1 MYLTGN
7 QVRQSFLD
15 FFAERG
21 HTVVPSASLVPGGDS
36 TLLFT
41 NAGMVQFKDV
51 FLGTETR
58 PYTRAVDSQKCLRV
72 SGKHNDLDTVGRDN
86 THHTFFE
93 MLGNWSFGDYYK
105 KEAISWS
112 WELLTK
118 VWGLD
123 PNRLSATYFV
133 DDQGDLPTDD
143 EARDFWLAQ
152 PGFDP
157 AHLVQGGRK
166 DNFWEMAE
174 TGPCGPCSEI
184 HYDFGPAFCNMK
196 DVAGHVCRVNGDCSR
211 VVEIW
216 NNVFIQYNRTSPT
229 TFQPLPKRHVDTGM
243 GFERI
248 VSIIQGVNG
257 NYETDLLKPLL
268 DETQRLAGQTAEE
281 RKENLTVYR
290 VIADHVRA
298 ASFLIA
304 DGVIPGN
311 VGRNYVCRMIIRR
324 AARFARKINLSE
336 PFMAKVAAKVIEN
349 YHMAYPELSANTEL
363 IKDTLTSEEKRFAET
378 LDSGF
383 TQLQTYIDELKAA
396 KETILDGKRAFDL
409 YATLGFP
416 MEITRDILA
425 EFNLNVDESGFFE
438 AMEAHRQASGKGSA
452 FADMNGNK
460 TEFYTALLSDLQSQG
475 KLPAEGVHYDPYSSF
490 ASTARLV
497 GILRDGELVQS
508 AQVGEEVELILTD
521 SPLYLESGGQIGDIG
536 KVVSGPVIASE
547 ATQSPSSASVIASEA
562 KQSQGW
568 EVEIDHTFKPVTGLI
583 LLAGTVK
590 AGSPEVDS
598 PALVSVDIPSRR
610 ATMRNHTGTHLLH
623 AALRYVLGEKVH
635 QSGSVVDPER
645 MRFDFNYPQAV
656 SKTDLLKIEERVN
669 QLIADEY
676 PVRKVEKTLDQAK
689 SEGVTAL
696 FGEKYGQI
704 VRTIEVVDER
714 GRVSYELCGGTHV
727 DNTAEIGAFYIISE
741 SSVAAGVRRIEA
753 VTGLGA
759 YHFARQHI
767 NHINEVASH
776 LQSSPADAINKV
788 EALEAELRQTNRELE
803 QVRIEVANQTFK
815 QKLEDVTEVSGVPM
829 LSALIP
835 NADVDALRSLA
846 DQFRQKHPSGVVV
859 LGTVINEKPALIAA
873 VTPDLIQRGL
883 KAGDLI
889 KRVAQVVG
897 GGGGGRPDMAQAGG
911 KDPEKL
917 PEALAQVVAYIQ
929 ENLK

>member
-21 HTVVPSASLVPGGDS
+21 HTVVPSASLIPGGDS

-41 NAGMVQFKDV
+41 NAGMVQFKHV

-58 PYTRAVDSQKCLRV
+58 PYSRAVDSQKCLRV

-105 KEAISWS
+105 KEAIQWS

-123 PNRLSATYFV
+123 PQRLHASYFV
-133 DDQGDLPTDD
+133 DDQGDLPSDQ

-184 HYDFGPAFCNMK
+184 HYDFGPSFCNMK
-196 DVAGHVCRVNGDCSR
+196 DVPGHVCEVNGDCSR
-211 VVEIW
+211 IVEIW

-229 TFQPLPKRHVDTGM
+229 NFQPLPKRHVDTGM

-257 NYETDLLKPLL
+257 NYETDLLRPLL
-268 DETQRLAGQTAEE
+268 DETQRLAGQSMEE
-281 RKENLTVYR
+281 RQKNLTAYR

-336 PFMAKVAAKVIEN
+336 PFMAKIASRVIEN
-349 YHMAYPELSANTEL
+349 YHQAYPELSANREL
-363 IKDTLTSEEKRFAET
+363 IEDTLTSEEKRFAET

-383 TQLQTYIDELKAA
+383 TQLQEYIDQLKTAN
-396 KETILDGKRAFDL
+396 ETILDGRRAFDL

-425 EFNLNVDESGFFE
+425 ESNLNVDENGFYE

-460 TEFYTALLSDLQSQG
+460 TEFYAELLGNLQAQG
-475 KLPAEGVHYDPYSSF
+475 KLPVEGVRYDPYTSF
-490 ASTARLV
+490 TTAARLV

-508 AQVGEEVELILTD
+508 AQVGDEVELVVSE
-521 SPLYLESGGQIGDIG
+521 SPLYLESGGQVGDSG
-536 KVVSGPVIASE
+536 KVISVPV
-547 ATQSPSSASVIASEA
+547 VASEA
-562 KQSQGW
+562 KNSQAW
-568 EVEIDHTFKPVTGLI
+568 EVKIDRTFKPVTGLI
-583 LLAGTVK
+583 LLAGTVIQ
-590 AGSPEVDS
+590 GSPNVDDA
-598 PALVSVDIPSRR
+598 ALVSVNIPSRR
-610 ATMRNHTGTHLLH
+610 STMRNHTGTHLLH
-623 AALRYVLGEKVH
+623 AALRYVLGDKVH

-669 QLIADEY
+669 QLIAEEY
-676 PVRKVEKTLDQAK
+676 PVQKTIKTLDQAK
-689 SEGVTAL
+689 AEGATAL
-696 FGEKYGQI
+696 FGEKYGQT
-704 VRTIEVVDER
+704 VRTIEVADER

-727 DNTAEIGAFYIISE
+727 DNTAEIGSFYILSE
-741 SSVAAGVRRIEA
+741 ASVAAGVRRIEA

-759 YHFARQHI
+759 YRYARENI
-767 NHINEVASH
+767 NHLNQVASH
-776 LQSSPADAINKV
+776 LQSSPADVFNKV
-788 EALEAELRQTNRELE
+788 EALEAELKQTNRELD
-803 QVRIEVANQTFK
+803 QVRIEVANQAFK
-815 QKLEDVTEVSGVPM
+815 QKMDDVREISGVPV

-859 LGTVINEKPALIAA
+859 LGTVINEKPSLIAA
-873 VTPDLIQRGL
+873 VTPDLISRGL

-889 KRVAQVVG
+889 KRVALVVG

-911 KDPEKL
+911 KDPAKL
-917 PEALAQVVAYIQ
+917 PEALAQVESYIQ

>member
-1 MYLTGN
+1 MYLSGN

-105 KEAISWS
+105 KEAIAWS
-112 WELLTK
+112 WELLTR

-123 PNRLSATYFV
+123 PKRLHASYFV
-133 DDQGDLPTDD
+133 DDAGDLPSDD
-143 EARDFWLAQ
+143 EARQYWLAQ

-157 AHLVQGGRK
+157 SHLVQGGRK

-184 HYDFGPAFCNMK
+184 HYDFGPEFCNMQ
-196 DVAGHVCRVNGDCSR
+196 DVPEHRCEVNGNCSR
-211 VVEIW
+211 IVEIW
-216 NNVFIQYNRTSPT
+216 NNVFIQYNRVSATE
-229 TFQPLPKRHVDTGM
+229 FVPLPKRHVDTGM

-268 DETQRLAGQTAEE
+268 DETQRLAGQTQVE
-281 RKENLTVYR
+281 RQANLTPYR

-298 ASFLIA
+298 ATFLIA

-311 VGRNYVCRMIIRR
+311 IGRGYVCRMIIRR
-324 AARFARKINLSE
+324 AARFARKINLNE
-336 PFMAKVAAKVIEN
+336 PFMARIAAIVIEN
-349 YHMAYPELSANTEL
+349 YQNAYPEVLANKEL
-363 IKDTLTSEEKRFAET
+363 IEETFTAEEKRFAET

-383 TQLQTYIDELKAA
+383 EQLQTYMDELIATHQK
-396 KETILDGKRAFDL
+396 TLDGKRAFNL

-416 MEITRDILA
+416 VEITRDILA
-425 EFNLNVDESGFFE
+425 ESGFEVDEVGFFE
-438 AMEAHRQASGKGSA
+438 AMESHRIASGKGSA
-452 FADMNGNK
+452 FGEMNMAN
-460 TEFYTALLSDLQSQG
+460 TELFQEEL
-475 KLPAEGVHYDPYSSF
+475 
-490 ASTARLV
+490 ARLV
-497 GILRDGELVQS
+497 SAGSLTSKGVDQNPYQGFSAKTSLLSILKDDQRVEA
-508 AQVGEEVELILTD
+508 AQVGDEVSLILAQT
-521 SPLYLESGGQIGDIG
+521 PFYLESGGQVSDRGSILSDPQGAWEVQLLSLSRPAAGVIAHHG
-536 KVVSGPVIASE
+536 KVIS
-547 ATQSPSSASVIASEA
+547 
-562 KQSQGW
+562 
-568 EVEIDHTFKPVTGLI
+568 
-583 LLAGTVK
+583 
-590 AGSPEVDS
+590 GSPKIADKALAVVDETTR
-598 PALVSVDIPSRR
+598 L

-623 AALRYVLGEKVH
+623 AALRKVLGEKVH
-635 QSGSVVDPER
+635 QAGSYVDPER

-656 SKTDLLKIEERVN
+656 SKQDLLKIEETVN
-669 QLIADEY
+669 QLISAEY
-676 PVRKVEKTLDQAK
+676 PVRKESKSLEQARA
-689 SEGVTAL
+689 EGAIAL
-696 FGEKYGQI
+696 FGEKYGSD
-704 VRTIEVVDER
+704 VRTIEIADGR

-727 DNTAEIGAFYIISE
+727 DNTAEIGSFYIVSE
-741 SSVAAGVRRIEA
+741 SSVAAGMRRIEA
-753 VTGLGA
+753 VTGLAA
-759 YHFARQHI
+759 YNYARERLDQLNAI
-767 NHINEVASH
+767 AGFLQTSPSETLVKAQQIEVDLKQIRH
-776 LQSSPADAINKV
+776 
-788 EALEAELRQTNRELE
+788 ELE
-803 QVRIEVANQTFK
+803 QLRSQMANQSFK
-815 QKLEDVTEVSGVPM
+815 EKLDQVE
-829 LSALIP
+829 LIDGIAVLKAVIA
-835 NADVDALRSLA
+835 NADAEALRSLA

-859 LGTVINEKPALIAA
+859 LATVSNDKPMLIAA

-897 GGGGGRPDMAQAGG
+897 GGGGGRPEMAQAGG
-911 KDPEKL
+911 KDASKL
-917 PEALAQVVAYIQ
+917 NEALDQVEPYIR
-929 ENLK
+929 ENIH

>member
-21 HTVVPSASLVPGGDS
+21 HTIVPSASLVPGGDS

-105 KEAISWS
+105 KEAIGWS

-118 VWGLD
+118 VWGLE
-123 PNRLSATYFV
+123 PQRLYATYFV
-133 DDQGDLPTDD
+133 DDHGDLPTDEEAHD
-143 EARDFWLAQ
+143 EWLAQ

-157 AHLVQGGRK
+157 SHLVHGGRK

-174 TGPCGPCSEI
+174 TGPCGPCTEI
-184 HYDFGPAFCNMK
+184 HYDFGPDFCNIR
-196 DVAGHVCRVNGDCSR
+196 DVPGHVCEVNGDCSR
-211 VVEIW
+211 IVEIW

-248 VSIIQGVNG
+248 VSIIQGVRG
-257 NYETDLLKPLL
+257 NYDTDLLKPLL
-268 DETQRLAGQTAEE
+268 DETQRIAGQTDAE
-281 RKENLTVYR
+281 RAANLTPYR

-298 ASFLIA
+298 ATFLIA

-311 VGRNYVCRMIIRR
+311 IGRNYVCRMIIRR

-336 PFMAKVAAKVIEN
+336 PFMAKIAVKVIEN
-349 YHMAYPELSANTEL
+349 YHLAYPELAANQEL
-363 IKDTLTSEEKRFAET
+363 IEETLTNEEKRFAET

-383 TQLQTYIDELKAA
+383 AQLQTYIDELKTAN
-396 KETILDGKRAFDL
+396 ESTLDGKRAFDL

-425 EFNLNVDESGFFE
+425 ESNLNVDETGFYE

-452 FADMNGNK
+452 FVEMNGNN
-460 TEFYTALLSDLQSQG
+460 TELYAAVLSDLQVQG
-475 KLPAEGVHYDPYSSF
+475 KLPADGVHYDPYTSF
-490 ASTARLV
+490 TSTTRLV
-497 GILRDGELVQS
+497 GILRDGELVES
-508 AQVGEEVELILTD
+508 ARAGDEVELVLTD
-521 SPLYLESGGQIGDIG
+521 SPLYIESGGQIGDQG
-536 KVVSGPVIASE
+536 KVI
-547 ATQSPSSASVIASEA
+547 SS
-562 KQSQGW
+562 QQPGW
-568 EVEIDHTFKPVTGLI
+568 EVEITGTFKPVTGLI
-583 LLAGTVK
+583 LLSGQVK
-590 AGSPEVDS
+590 EGSPKVNDT
-598 PALVSVDIPSRR
+598 AFVSVEISARLS
-610 ATMRNHTGTHLLH
+610 TMRNHTGTHLLH
-623 AALRYVLGEKVH
+623 AALRYVLGDKVH

-645 MRFDFNYPQAV
+645 MRFDFNYPHAV

-669 QLIADEY
+669 ELIAAEY
-676 PVRKVEKTLDQAK
+676 PVHKTIKTLDQAK
-689 SEGVTAL
+689 AEGVTAL
-696 FGEKYGQI
+696 FGEKYGSI
-704 VRTIEVVDER
+704 VRTIEVADER

-727 DNTAEIGAFYIISE
+727 DNTSQIGSFYILSE

-759 YHFARQHI
+759 YHFARENV
-767 NHINEVASH
+767 NHLNQVVSFLET
-776 LQSSPADAINKV
+776 SPADVLNKLRS
-788 EALEAELRQTNRELE
+788 LESELKQTQRELE
-803 QVRIEVANQTFK
+803 QLRIEAANQAFK
-815 QKLEDVTEVSGVPM
+815 QKLDDVRQVSDVPL
-829 LSALIP
+829 LSAIIP

-859 LGTVINEKPALIAA
+859 LATVINEKPMLIAA
-873 VTPDLIQRGL
+873 VTSDLIARGL

-911 KDPEKL
+911 KDPAKL
-917 PEALAQVVAYIQ
+917 PEALNQVDAYIL

>member
-58 PYTRAVDSQKCLRV
+58 PYSRAVDSQKCLRV

-105 KEAISWS
+105 KEAIQWS

-123 PNRLSATYFV
+123 PQRLHASYFV
-133 DDQGDLPTDD
+133 DDQGDLPSDQ

-184 HYDFGPAFCNMK
+184 HYDFGPSFCNMK
-196 DVAGHVCRVNGDCSR
+196 DVPGHVCEVNGDCSR
-211 VVEIW
+211 IVEIW

-229 TFQPLPKRHVDTGM
+229 NFQPLPKRHVDTGM

-257 NYETDLLKPLL
+257 NYETDLLRPLL
-268 DETQRLAGQTAEE
+268 DETQRLAGQSMEE
-281 RKENLTVYR
+281 RQKNLTAYR

-336 PFMAKVAAKVIEN
+336 PFMAKIASRVIEN
-349 YHMAYPELSANTEL
+349 YHQAYPELSANREL
-363 IKDTLTSEEKRFAET
+363 IEDTLTSEEKRFAET

-383 TQLQTYIDELKAA
+383 TQLQEYIDQLKTAN
-396 KETILDGKRAFDL
+396 ETILDGRRAFDL

-425 EFNLNVDESGFFE
+425 ESNLNVDENGFYE

-460 TEFYTALLSDLQSQG
+460 TEFYAELLGNLQAQG
-475 KLPAEGVHYDPYSSF
+475 KLPVEGVRYDPYTSF
-490 ASTARLV
+490 TTAARLV

-508 AQVGEEVELILTD
+508 AQVGDEVELVVSE
-521 SPLYLESGGQIGDIG
+521 SPLYLESGGQVGDSG
-536 KVVSGPVIASE
+536 KVISVPV
-547 ATQSPSSASVIASEA
+547 VASEA
-562 KQSQGW
+562 KNSQAW
-568 EVEIDHTFKPVTGLI
+568 EVKIDRTFKPVTGLI
-583 LLAGTVK
+583 LLAGTVIQ
-590 AGSPEVDS
+590 GSPNVDDA
-598 PALVSVDIPSRR
+598 ALVSVDIPSRR
-610 ATMRNHTGTHLLH
+610 STMRNHTGTHLLH
-623 AALRYVLGEKVH
+623 AALRYVLGDKVH

-669 QLIADEY
+669 QLIAEEY
-676 PVRKVEKTLDQAK
+676 PVQKTIKTLDQAK
-689 SEGVTAL
+689 AEGATAL
-696 FGEKYGQI
+696 FGEKYGQT
-704 VRTIEVVDER
+704 VRTIEVADER

-727 DNTAEIGAFYIISE
+727 DNTAEIGSFYILSE
-741 SSVAAGVRRIEA
+741 ASVAAGIRRIEA

-759 YHFARQHI
+759 YHYARENI
-767 NHINEVASH
+767 NHLNQVASH
-776 LQSSPADAINKV
+776 LQSSPADVFSKV
-788 EALEAELRQTNRELE
+788 EALEAELKQTNRELD
-803 QVRIEVANQTFK
+803 QVRIEVANQAFK
-815 QKLEDVTEVSGVPM
+815 QKMDDVREISGVPV

-859 LGTVINEKPALIAA
+859 LGTVINEKPSLIAA
-873 VTPDLIQRGL
+873 VTPDLISRGL

-911 KDPEKL
+911 KDPAKL
-917 PEALAQVVAYIQ
+917 PEALAQVESYIQ

>member
-21 HTVVPSASLVPGGDS
+21 HTIVPSASLVPGGDS

-118 VWGLD
+118 VWGLTPD
-123 PNRLSATYFV
+123 RLFASYFV
-133 DDQGDLPTDD
+133 DDQGDLPSDD
-143 EARDFWLAQ
+143 EARNFWLAQ
-152 PGFDP
+152 PGFNP
-157 AHLVQGGRK
+157 THLVKGGRK

-184 HYDFGPAFCNMK
+184 HYDFGPEFCNMK
-196 DVAGHVCRVNGDCSR
+196 DVPGHVCEVNGDCSR
-211 VVEIW
+211 MVEIW

-229 TFQPLPKRHVDTGM
+229 TFQALPKRHVDTGM

-248 VSIIQGVNG
+248 VSVIQGVNG

-268 DETQRLAGQTAEE
+268 DETQQLAGQTLAE
-281 RKENLTVYR
+281 RQQNLTAYR

-298 ASFLIA
+298 AAFLIA

-324 AARFARKINLSE
+324 AARFARKIDLSE
-336 PFMAKVAAKVIEN
+336 PFMAKVADKVIEN
-349 YHMAYPELSANTEL
+349 YHLAYPELSANQEL
-363 IKDTLTSEEKRFAET
+363 IEDTLTSEEKRFAET

-383 TQLQTYIDELKAA
+383 AQLQTYMDELKATE
-396 KETILDGKRAFDL
+396 ETTLDGKRAFEL

-425 EFNLNVDESGFFE
+425 ESSLNVDEAGFYE

-452 FADMNGNK
+452 FADMNGNN
-460 TEFYTALLSDLQSQG
+460 TEFYAGLLSDLQSQG
-475 KLPAEGVHYDPYSSF
+475 KLPAEGVNYDPYTSFSS
-490 ASTARLV
+490 AAKLV
-497 GILRDGELVQS
+497 GILRDGQLVQT
-508 AQVGEEVELILTD
+508 AQVGDEVELVLTD
-521 SPLYLESGGQIGDIG
+521 TPLYIESGGQIGDIG
-536 KVVSGPVIASE
+536 KVTSYPIS
-547 ATQSPSSASVIASEA
+547 ASEA
-562 KQSQGW
+562 KQFQGW
-568 EVEIDHTFKPVTGLI
+568 VVEIERTFKPVTGLVV
-583 LLAGTVK
+583 LAGKVTEG
-590 AGSPEVDS
+590 APQVDQA
-598 PALVSVDIPSRR
+598 ALVSVDLASRR

-623 AALRYVLGEKVH
+623 AALRHVLGDKVH
-635 QSGSVVDPER
+635 QSGSVVDPDR

-656 SKTDLLKIEERVN
+656 SKTDLLKIEEFVN
-669 QLIADEY
+669 ERIADEY
-676 PVRKVEKTLDQAK
+676 PVRKTTKTLDQAK
-689 SEGVTAL
+689 AEGATAL
-696 FGEKYGQI
+696 FGEKYGQT
-704 VRTIEVVDER
+704 VRTIEVADDR

-727 DNTAEIGAFYIISE
+727 DNTAEIGSFYIISE

-759 YHFARQHI
+759 YNYAREHI
-767 NHINEVASH
+767 NQLNEVASL
-776 LQSSPADAINKV
+776 LQSNPTDALSKI
-788 EALEAELRQTNRELE
+788 ETLESDLKQTQRELE
-803 QVRIEVANQTFK
+803 QARAEAANLSFK
-815 QKLEDVTEVSGVPM
+815 QKLEDVRQVTGVPV
-829 LSALIP
+829 LSAIIP
-835 NADVDALRSLA
+835 NTDVDSLRSLA

-859 LGTVINEKPALIAA
+859 LGTILNDKPVLIAA
-873 VTPDLIQRGL
+873 VTPDLIKRGL

-911 KDPEKL
+911 KDPSKL
-917 PEALAQVVAYIQ
+917 TEALQQVDPYIQ

>member
-15 FFAERG
+15 FFAQRG
-21 HTVVPSASLVPGGDS
+21 HTIVPSASLVPGGDS

-105 KEAISWS
+105 KEALSWS

-118 VWGLD
+118 VWGLE
-123 PNRLSATYFV
+123 PERLYATYFV
-133 DDQGDLPTDD
+133 DEEGALPNDE
-143 EARDFWLAQ
+143 EARDVWLAQ
-152 PGFDP
+152 PGFNSD
-157 AHLVQGGRK
+157 HLVKGGRD

-184 HYDFGPAFCNMK
+184 HYDFGPDACNMK
-196 DVAGHVCRVNGDCSR
+196 NDPGHVCEVNGECSR
-211 VVEIW
+211 IVEIW

-229 TFQPLPKRHVDTGM
+229 TFQPLPRRHVDTGM

-268 DETQRLAGQTAEE
+268 DETQRLAGQTTDE
-281 RKENLTVYR
+281 RQENLTAYR

-298 ASFLIA
+298 AAFLIA

-324 AARFARKINLSE
+324 AARFARTINLDK
-336 PFMAKVAAKVIEN
+336 PFMAKVAAIVIEN
-349 YHMAYPELSANTEL
+349 YHQAYPELLANLEL
-363 IKDTLTSEEKRFAET
+363 INDTLTSEEKRFAET
-378 LDSGF
+378 LDSGNA
-383 TQLQTYIDELKAA
+383 QLQIYVDELKASG
-396 KETILDGKRAFDL
+396 ETILDGKRAFNL

-416 MEITRDILA
+416 VEITRDILA
-425 EFNLNVDESGFFE
+425 ESDLNVDEDGFYE

-452 FADMNGNK
+452 FAGMNGNK
-460 TEFYTALLSDLQSQG
+460 TEFYAEVLSRLQAEGLL
-475 KLPAEGVHYDPYSSF
+475 PEEGVHYDPYSSF
-490 ASTARLV
+490 SSATRLV
-497 GILRDGELVQS
+497 GILRDDELVGS
-508 AQVGEEVELILTD
+508 AKAGDEVELILAQ
-521 SPLYLESGGQIGDIG
+521 SPLYIESGGQIGDIG
-536 KVVSGPVIASE
+536 RVIAGG
-547 ATQSPSSASVIASEA
+547 TD
-562 KQSQGW
+562 QSQSW

-583 LLAGTVK
+583 LLAGKVLQ
-590 AGSPEVDS
+590 GSPQVDDE
-598 PALVSVDIPSRR
+598 ALVKVDLSSRR
-610 ATMRNHTGTHLLH
+610 STMRNHTGTHLLH
-623 AALRYVLGEKVH
+623 AALREVLGNKVH

-645 MRFDFNYPQAV
+645 MRFDFNYPHAV

-669 QLIADEY
+669 EFIAAEY
-676 PVRKVEKTLDQAK
+676 PVRKEIKSLDQAK
-689 SEGVTAL
+689 AEGVTAL
-696 FGEKYGQI
+696 FGEKYGST
-704 VRTIEVVDER
+704 VRTIEIVDDR

-727 DNTAEIGAFYIISE
+727 DNTAEIGSFYILSE
-741 SSVAAGVRRIEA
+741 SSVAAGIRRIEA

-759 YHFARQHI
+759 YHFAREHVNYLNQ
-767 NHINEVASH
+767 VASFVE
-776 LQSSPADAINKV
+776 SSPAETLNKV
-788 EALEAELRQTNRELE
+788 EALENDLKVTRRELE
-803 QVRIEVANQTFK
+803 QVRAEAASQAFR
-815 QKLEDVTEVSGVPM
+815 QKLDDVREVSGVNV

-846 DQFRQKHPSGVVV
+846 DQFRQKYPSGVVV
-859 LGTVINEKPALIAA
+859 FGTVVNEKPALIAA

-889 KRVAQVVG
+889 KQVAQIVG

-911 KDPEKL
+911 KDPSKL
-917 PEALAQVVAYIQ
+917 SEALDQVDKYIL

>member
-58 PYTRAVDSQKCLRV
+58 PYSRAVDSQKCLRV

-105 KEAISWS
+105 KEAIQWS

-118 VWGLD
+118 VWELD
-123 PNRLSATYFV
+123 PQRLHASYFV
-133 DDQGDLPTDD
+133 DDQGDLPSDQ

-157 AHLVQGGRK
+157 SHLVQGGRK

-184 HYDFGPAFCNMK
+184 HYDFGPSFCNMK
-196 DVAGHVCRVNGDCSR
+196 DVPGHVCEVNGDCSR
-211 VVEIW
+211 IVEIW

-229 TFQPLPKRHVDTGM
+229 NFQPLPKRHVDTGM

-268 DETQRLAGQTAEE
+268 DETQRLAGQSMEE
-281 RKENLTVYR
+281 RQKNLTAYR

-336 PFMAKVAAKVIEN
+336 PFMAKIASRVIEN
-349 YHMAYPELSANTEL
+349 YHQAYPELSANREL
-363 IKDTLTSEEKRFAET
+363 IEDTLTSEEKRFAET

-383 TQLQTYIDELKAA
+383 TQLQEYIDQLKTAN
-396 KETILDGKRAFDL
+396 ETILDGRRAFDL

-425 EFNLNVDESGFFE
+425 ESNLNVDENGFYE

-460 TEFYTALLSDLQSQG
+460 TEFYAELLGNLQAQG
-475 KLPAEGVHYDPYSSF
+475 KLTVEGVRYDPYTSF
-490 ASTARLV
+490 TTAARLV

-508 AQVGEEVELILTD
+508 AQVGDEVELVVTE
-521 SPLYLESGGQIGDIG
+521 SPLYLESGGQVGDSG
-536 KVVSGPVIASE
+536 KVISVPV
-547 ATQSPSSASVIASEA
+547 VASEA
-562 KQSQGW
+562 KNSQAW
-568 EVEIDHTFKPVTGLI
+568 EVKIDRTFKPVTGLI
-583 LLAGTVK
+583 LLAGTVIQ
-590 AGSPEVDS
+590 GSPNVDDA
-598 PALVSVDIPSRR
+598 ALVSVDIPSRR
-610 ATMRNHTGTHLLH
+610 STMRNHTGTHLLH
-623 AALRYVLGEKVH
+623 AALRYVLGDKVH

-669 QLIADEY
+669 QLIAEEY
-676 PVRKVEKTLDQAK
+676 PVQKTIKTLDQAK
-689 SEGVTAL
+689 AEGATAL
-696 FGEKYGQI
+696 FGEKYGQT
-704 VRTIEVVDER
+704 VRTIEVADER

-727 DNTAEIGAFYIISE
+727 DNTAEIGSFYILSE
-741 SSVAAGVRRIEA
+741 ASVAAGIRRIEA

-759 YHFARQHI
+759 YHYARENI
-767 NHINEVASH
+767 NHLNQVASH
-776 LQSSPADAINKV
+776 LQSSPADVFNKV
-788 EALEAELRQTNRELE
+788 EALEAELKQTNRELD
-803 QVRIEVANQTFK
+803 QVRIEVANQAFK
-815 QKLEDVTEVSGVPM
+815 QKMDDVREISGVPV

-859 LGTVINEKPALIAA
+859 LGTVINEKPSLIAA
-873 VTPDLIQRGL
+873 VTPDLIRRGL

-911 KDPEKL
+911 KDPAKL
-917 PEALAQVVAYIQ
+917 PEALAQVESYIQ

>member
-58 PYTRAVDSQKCLRV
+58 PYSRAVDSQKCLRV

-105 KEAISWS
+105 KEAIQWS

-123 PNRLSATYFV
+123 PQRLHASYFV
-133 DDQGDLPTDD
+133 DDQGDLPSDQ

-184 HYDFGPAFCNMK
+184 HYDFGPSFCNMK
-196 DVAGHVCRVNGDCSR
+196 DVPGHVCEVNGDCSR
-211 VVEIW
+211 IVEIW

-229 TFQPLPKRHVDTGM
+229 NFQPLPKRHVDTGM

-268 DETQRLAGQTAEE
+268 DETQRLAGQSMEE
-281 RKENLTVYR
+281 RQKNLTAYR

-336 PFMAKVAAKVIEN
+336 PFMAKIASRVIEN
-349 YHMAYPELSANTEL
+349 YHQAYPELSANREL
-363 IKDTLTSEEKRFAET
+363 IEDTLTSEEKRFAET

-383 TQLQTYIDELKAA
+383 TQLQEYIDQLKTAN
-396 KETILDGKRAFDL
+396 ETILDGRRAFDL

-425 EFNLNVDESGFFE
+425 ESNLNVDENGFYE

-460 TEFYTALLSDLQSQG
+460 TEFYAELLGNLQAQG
-475 KLPAEGVHYDPYSSF
+475 KLPVEGVRYDPYTSF
-490 ASTARLV
+490 TTAARLV

-508 AQVGEEVELILTD
+508 AQVGDEVELVVSE
-521 SPLYLESGGQIGDIG
+521 SPLYLESGGQVGDSG
-536 KVVSGPVIASE
+536 KVISVPV
-547 ATQSPSSASVIASEA
+547 VASEA
-562 KQSQGW
+562 KNSQAW
-568 EVEIDHTFKPVTGLI
+568 EVKIDRTFKPVTGLI
-583 LLAGTVK
+583 LLAGTVIQ
-590 AGSPEVDS
+590 GSPNVDDA
-598 PALVSVDIPSRR
+598 ALVSVDIPSRR
-610 ATMRNHTGTHLLH
+610 STMRNHTGTHLLH
-623 AALRYVLGEKVH
+623 AALRYVLGDKVH

-669 QLIADEY
+669 QLIAEEY
-676 PVRKVEKTLDQAK
+676 PVQKTIKTLDQAK
-689 SEGVTAL
+689 AEGATAL
-696 FGEKYGQI
+696 FGEKYGQT
-704 VRTIEVVDER
+704 VRTIEVADER

-727 DNTAEIGAFYIISE
+727 DNTAEIGSFYILSE
-741 SSVAAGVRRIEA
+741 ASVAAGVRRIEA

-759 YHFARQHI
+759 YHYARENI
-767 NHINEVASH
+767 NHLNQVASH
-776 LQSSPADAINKV
+776 LQSSPADVFSKV
-788 EALEAELRQTNRELE
+788 EALEAELKQTNRELD
-803 QVRIEVANQTFK
+803 QMRIEVANQAFK
-815 QKLEDVTEVSGVPM
+815 QKMDDVREISGVPV

-859 LGTVINEKPALIAA
+859 LGTVINEKPSLIAA
-873 VTPDLIQRGL
+873 VTPDLISRGL

-889 KRVAQVVG
+889 KRVALVVG

-911 KDPEKL
+911 KDPAKL
-917 PEALAQVVAYIQ
+917 PEALAQVESYIQ

>member
-58 PYTRAVDSQKCLRV
+58 PYSRAVDSQKCLRV

-105 KEAISWS
+105 KEAIQWS

-123 PNRLSATYFV
+123 PQRLHASYFV
-133 DDQGDLPTDD
+133 DDQGDLPSDQ

-184 HYDFGPAFCNMK
+184 HYDFGPSFCTMK
-196 DVAGHVCRVNGDCSR
+196 DVPGHVCEVNGDCSR
-211 VVEIW
+211 IVEIW

-229 TFQPLPKRHVDTGM
+229 NFQPLPKRHVDTGM

-257 NYETDLLKPLL
+257 NYETDLLRPLL
-268 DETQRLAGQTAEE
+268 DETQRLAGQSMEE
-281 RKENLTVYR
+281 RQKNLTAYR

-336 PFMAKVAAKVIEN
+336 PFMAKIASRVIEN
-349 YHMAYPELSANTEL
+349 YHQAYPELSANREL
-363 IKDTLTSEEKRFAET
+363 IEDTLTSEEKRFAET

-383 TQLQTYIDELKAA
+383 TQLQEYIDQLKTAN
-396 KETILDGKRAFDL
+396 ETILDGRRAFDL

-425 EFNLNVDESGFFE
+425 ESNLNVDENGFYE

-460 TEFYTALLSDLQSQG
+460 TEFYAELLGNLQAQG
-475 KLPAEGVHYDPYSSF
+475 KLPVEGVRYDPYTSF
-490 ASTARLV
+490 TTAARLV

-508 AQVGEEVELILTD
+508 AQVGDEVELVVSE
-521 SPLYLESGGQIGDIG
+521 SPLYLESGGQVGDSG
-536 KVVSGPVIASE
+536 KVISVPV
-547 ATQSPSSASVIASEA
+547 VASEA
-562 KQSQGW
+562 KNSQAW
-568 EVEIDHTFKPVTGLI
+568 EVKIDRTFKPVTGLI
-583 LLAGTVK
+583 LLAGTVIQ
-590 AGSPEVDS
+590 GSPNVDDA
-598 PALVSVDIPSRR
+598 ALVSVNIPSRR
-610 ATMRNHTGTHLLH
+610 STMRNHTGTHLLH
-623 AALRYVLGEKVH
+623 AALRYVLGDKVH

-669 QLIADEY
+669 QLIAEEY
-676 PVRKVEKTLDQAK
+676 PVQKTIKTLDQAK
-689 SEGVTAL
+689 AEGATAL
-696 FGEKYGQI
+696 FGEKYGQT
-704 VRTIEVVDER
+704 VRTIEVADER

-727 DNTAEIGAFYIISE
+727 DNTAEIGSFYILSE
-741 SSVAAGVRRIEA
+741 ASVAAGVRRIEA

-759 YHFARQHI
+759 YRYARENI
-767 NHINEVASH
+767 NHLNQVASH
-776 LQSSPADAINKV
+776 LQSSPADVFSKV
-788 EALEAELRQTNRELE
+788 EALEAELKQTNRELD
-803 QVRIEVANQTFK
+803 QMRIEVANQAFK
-815 QKLEDVTEVSGVPM
+815 QKMDDVREISGVPV

-859 LGTVINEKPALIAA
+859 LGTVINEKPSLIAA
-873 VTPDLIQRGL
+873 VTPDLISRGL

-889 KRVAQVVG
+889 KRVALVVG

-911 KDPEKL
+911 KDPAKL
-917 PEALAQVVAYIQ
+917 PEALAQVESYIQ

>member
-21 HTVVPSASLVPGGDS
+21 HTVVPSASLIPGGDS

-58 PYTRAVDSQKCLRV
+58 PYSRAVDSQKCLRV

-105 KEAISWS
+105 KEAIQWS

-123 PNRLSATYFV
+123 PQRLHASYFV
-133 DDQGDLPTDD
+133 DDQGDLPSDQ

-184 HYDFGPAFCNMK
+184 HYDFGPSFCNMK
-196 DVAGHVCRVNGDCSR
+196 DVPGHVCEVNGDCSR
-211 VVEIW
+211 IVEIW

-229 TFQPLPKRHVDTGM
+229 NFQPLPKRHVDTGM

-268 DETQRLAGQTAEE
+268 DETQRLAGQSMEE
-281 RKENLTVYR
+281 RQKNLTAYR

-336 PFMAKVAAKVIEN
+336 PFMAKIASRVIEN
-349 YHMAYPELSANTEL
+349 YHQAYPELSANREL
-363 IKDTLTSEEKRFAET
+363 IEDTLTSEEKRFAET

-383 TQLQTYIDELKAA
+383 TQLQEYIDQLKTAN
-396 KETILDGKRAFDL
+396 ETILDGRRAFDL

-425 EFNLNVDESGFFE
+425 ESNLNVDENGFYE

-460 TEFYTALLSDLQSQG
+460 TEFYAELLGNLQAQG
-475 KLPAEGVHYDPYSSF
+475 KLPVEGVRYDPYTSF
-490 ASTARLV
+490 TTAARLV

-508 AQVGEEVELILTD
+508 AQVGDEVELVVSE
-521 SPLYLESGGQIGDIG
+521 SPLYLESGGQVGDSG
-536 KVVSGPVIASE
+536 KVISVPV
-547 ATQSPSSASVIASEA
+547 VASEA
-562 KQSQGW
+562 KNSQAW
-568 EVEIDHTFKPVTGLI
+568 EVKIDRTFKPVTGLI
-583 LLAGTVK
+583 LLAGTVIQ
-590 AGSPEVDS
+590 GSPNVDDA
-598 PALVSVDIPSRR
+598 ALVSVDIPSRR
-610 ATMRNHTGTHLLH
+610 STMRNHTGTHLLH
-623 AALRYVLGEKVH
+623 AALRYVLGDKVH

-669 QLIADEY
+669 QLIAEEY
-676 PVRKVEKTLDQAK
+676 PVQKTIKTLDQAK
-689 SEGVTAL
+689 AEGATAL
-696 FGEKYGQI
+696 FGEKYGQT
-704 VRTIEVVDER
+704 VRTIEVADER

-727 DNTAEIGAFYIISE
+727 DNTAEIGSFYILSE
-741 SSVAAGVRRIEA
+741 ASVAAGIRRIEA

-759 YHFARQHI
+759 YHYARENI
-767 NHINEVASH
+767 NHLNQVASH
-776 LQSSPADAINKV
+776 LQSSPADVFSKV
-788 EALEAELRQTNRELE
+788 EALEAELKQTNRELD
-803 QVRIEVANQTFK
+803 QVRIEVANQAFK
-815 QKLEDVTEVSGVPM
+815 QKMDDVREISGVPV

-859 LGTVINEKPALIAA
+859 LGTVINEKPSLIAA
-873 VTPDLIQRGL
+873 VTPDLISRGL

-889 KRVAQVVG
+889 KRVALVVG

-911 KDPEKL
+911 KDPAKL
-917 PEALAQVVAYIQ
+917 PEALAQVESYIQ

>member
-58 PYTRAVDSQKCLRV
+58 PYSRAVDSQKCLRV

-105 KEAISWS
+105 KEAIQWS

-123 PNRLSATYFV
+123 PQRLHASYFV
-133 DDQGDLPTDD
+133 DDQGDLPSDQ

-184 HYDFGPAFCNMK
+184 HYDFGPSFCNMK
-196 DVAGHVCRVNGDCSR
+196 DVPGHVCEVNGDCSR
-211 VVEIW
+211 IVEIW

-229 TFQPLPKRHVDTGM
+229 NFQPLPKRHVDTGM

-268 DETQRLAGQTAEE
+268 DETQRLAGQSMEE
-281 RKENLTVYR
+281 RQKNLTAYR

-336 PFMAKVAAKVIEN
+336 PFMAKIASRVIEN
-349 YHMAYPELSANTEL
+349 YHQAYPELSANREL
-363 IKDTLTSEEKRFAET
+363 IEDTLTSEEKRFAET

-383 TQLQTYIDELKAA
+383 TQLQEYLDQLKTAN
-396 KETILDGKRAFDL
+396 ETILDGRRAFDL

-425 EFNLNVDESGFFE
+425 ESNLNVDENGFYE

-460 TEFYTALLSDLQSQG
+460 TEFYAELLGNLQAQG
-475 KLPAEGVHYDPYSSF
+475 KLPVEGVRYDPYTSF
-490 ASTARLV
+490 TTAARLV

-508 AQVGEEVELILTD
+508 AQVGDEVELVVSE
-521 SPLYLESGGQIGDIG
+521 SPLYLESGGQVGDSG
-536 KVVSGPVIASE
+536 KVISVPV
-547 ATQSPSSASVIASEA
+547 VASEA
-562 KQSQGW
+562 KNSQAW
-568 EVEIDHTFKPVTGLI
+568 EVKIDRTFKPVTGLI
-583 LLAGTVK
+583 LLAGMVIQ
-590 AGSPEVDS
+590 GSPNVDDA
-598 PALVSVDIPSRR
+598 ALVSVDIPSRR
-610 ATMRNHTGTHLLH
+610 STMRNHTGTHLLH
-623 AALRYVLGEKVH
+623 AALRYVLGDKVH

-669 QLIADEY
+669 QLIAEEY
-676 PVRKVEKTLDQAK
+676 PVQKTIKTLDQAK
-689 SEGVTAL
+689 AEGATAL
-696 FGEKYGQI
+696 FGEKYGQT
-704 VRTIEVVDER
+704 VRTIEVADER

-727 DNTAEIGAFYIISE
+727 DNTAEIGSFYILSE
-741 SSVAAGVRRIEA
+741 ASVAAGIRRIEA

-759 YHFARQHI
+759 YHYARENI
-767 NHINEVASH
+767 NHLNQVASH
-776 LQSSPADAINKV
+776 LQSSPADVFNKV
-788 EALEAELRQTNRELE
+788 EALEAELKQTNRELD
-803 QVRIEVANQTFK
+803 QVRIEVANQAFK
-815 QKLEDVTEVSGVPM
+815 QKMDDVREISGVPV

-859 LGTVINEKPALIAA
+859 LGTVINEKPSLIAA
-873 VTPDLIQRGL
+873 VTPDLISRGL

-911 KDPEKL
+911 KDPAKL
-917 PEALAQVVAYIQ
+917 PEALAQVESYIQ